1 MQVQELKNEGLSRE
15 YSVTISVSDID
26 ARIDARL
33 GEIGG
38 DVRIPGFRPGKA
50 PIKVLRQ
57 RYGKAVMG
65 EVLEKAV
72 TETSQEV
79 LDERELRPAVQ
90 PKIEIQSFEEGKDL
104 IYTIGVDLM
113 PEIEPMDFS
122 TLSLTRLKAKAG
134 DEEIG
139 EAIERMAK
147 DFRNSAP
154 IEEDRGAESGELVVM
169 DFVGKLDGEAF
180 EGGSAEGH
188 RLELGSGRFIPGFE
202 DQLIGVKKGDD
213 VTVNVTFPED
223 YNAPNLAGKDAVFEV
238 KVHDIEAFA
247 DTEIDDAFAQSLG
260 LENLDQLKTQM
271 RERIEKDYGD
281 LARGRLKRELL
292 DKLSDAHDFE
302 VPPAMVDSEFDQIW
316 TQYERAQAAGETD
329 PEDEGKSED
338 DLKEEYRK
346 IAHRRV
352 LLGMLLSEVGRKNEI
367 TVGQEEV
374 NRAIVTEA
382 QKYPGQEQQVLE
394 FYQNNAEANASL
406 RAPLMEDKVIDFIL
420 EMAQV
425 EEQEVSVEDL
435 MKDPDEAESEAK
447 AKPAKKSAAKK
458 ASAKKSGA
466 KKSAA
471 KKAAA
476 KKADKDDKA
485 E

>member
-15 YSVTISVSDID
+15 FSVTISVSDID

-50 PIKVLRQ
+50 PLQILRQ
-57 RYGKAVMG
+57 RFAKSVMG
-65 EVLEKAV
+65 EVLEKTV

-104 IYTIGVDLM
+104 VYTIGVDLM
-113 PEIEPMDFS
+113 PEIEAMDFS
-122 TLSLTRLKAKAG
+122 SISLTRLKAAAE
-134 DEEIG
+134 DSEID

-147 DFRNSAP
+147 DFRNSTP
-154 IEEDRGAESGELVVM
+154 IEEDRGAETGDLVVI
-169 DFVGKLDGEAF
+169 DFVGKIDGEAF

-202 DQLIGVKKGDD
+202 DQLVGVKKGAE
-213 VTVNVTFPED
+213 VTVDVTFPEE
-223 YNAPNLAGKDAVFEV
+223 YGAANLAGKPAVFDV
-238 KVHDIEAFA
+238 KVNDIEAYA
-247 DTEIDDAFAQSLG
+247 ETVIDDAFAESLG
-260 LENLDQLKTQM
+260 LENLDQLKQQM

-281 LARGRLKRELL
+281 LSRGRLKRELL
-292 DKLSDAHDFE
+292 DTLYDGHDFE
-302 VPPAMVDSEFDQIW
+302 VPPSMVESEFEQIW
-316 TQYERAQAAGETD
+316 SQYERAKEAGETD
-329 PEDEGKSED
+329 PDDEGKSDE
-338 DLKEEYRK
+338 EIQTEYRK

-352 LLGMLLSEVGRKNEI
+352 QLGMLLSEVGRKNEI
-367 TVGQEEV
+367 SVGQEEV
-374 NRAIVTEA
+374 NRAIVAEA

-394 FYQNNAEANASL
+394 FYQKNPEANASL

-425 EEQEVSVEDL
+425 DEKSVTVEDL
-435 MKDPDEAESEAK
+435 MKDPDSPAAE
-447 AKPAKKSAAKK
+447 AKPAKKAAAKK
-458 ASAKKSGA
+458 ASAKKAGA
-466 KKSAA
+466 KKAKA

-476 KKADKDDKA
+476 AKSDAA
-485 E
+485 EE

>member
-15 YSVTISVSDID
+15 FSVTISVSDID
-26 ARIDARL
+26 ARINARL

-50 PIKVLRQ
+50 PLHILRQ
-57 RYGKAVMG
+57 RFGKSVMG

-113 PEIEPMDFS
+113 PEIEAMDFS
-122 TLSLTRLKAKAG
+122 SIALTRLKASAG
-134 DEEIG
+134 EDEVT
-139 EAIERMAK
+139 EAIERMAT
-147 DFRNSAP
+147 DFRNSTP
-154 IEEDRGAESGELVVM
+154 IEEDRGAENGDLVVI
-169 DFVGKLDGEAF
+169 DFVGKIDGEAF

-202 DQLIGVKKGDD
+202 DQLIGVKKGTDIA
-213 VTVNVTFPED
+213 VNVTFPED
-223 YNAPNLAGKDAVFEV
+223 YGAANLAGKAAVFDV
-238 KVHDIEAFA
+238 KVNDIEAFA
-247 DTEIDDAFAQSLG
+247 DTVIDDAFAQSLG
-260 LENLDQLKTQM
+260 LENLEQLKGQM

-281 LARGRLKRELL
+281 LSRGRLKRELL
-292 DKLSDAHDFE
+292 DKLYEGHDFD
-302 VPPAMVDSEFDQIW
+302 VPPSMVDSEFDQIW
-316 TQYERAQAAGETD
+316 QQYERAKEAGETD
-329 PEDEGKSED
+329 PEDEGKSEED
-338 DLKEEYRK
+338 IQTEYRQ

-352 LLGMLLSEVGRKNEI
+352 QLGMLLSEVGRKNEI
-367 TVGQEEV
+367 SVGQEEV
-374 NRAIVTEA
+374 NRAIVAEA

-425 EEQEVSVEDL
+425 EDKEVSLEEL
-435 MKDPDEAESEAK
+435 MQDPDAPADD
-447 AKPAKKSAAKK
+447 AKPAKKAKAKK
-458 ASAKKSGA
+458 ASAKKAGA
-466 KKSAA
+466 KKAKA

-476 KKADKDDKA
+476 AKSDAD
-485 E
+485 EE

>member
-15 YSVTISVSDID
+15 FSVTISVSDID

-33 GEIGG
+33 GEIGS

-57 RYGKAVMG
+57 RYAKAVMG
-65 EVLEKAV
+65 EVLEKTV

-104 IYTIGVDLM
+104 VYTIGVDLM
-113 PEIEPMDFS
+113 PEISPMDFS
-122 TLSLTRLKAKAG
+122 SIALTRLKASAG
-134 DEEIG
+134 DSEID
-139 EAIERMAK
+139 EALERMAK
-147 DFRNSAP
+147 DFRNSTP
-154 IEEDRGAESGELVVM
+154 ITEDRGAENGELVVI

-180 EGGSAEGH
+180 EGGTAEGH

-202 DQLIGVKKGDD
+202 DQLIGAKKGDD

-223 YNAPNLAGKDAVFEV
+223 YNAENLAGKEAVFDV
-238 KVHDIEAFA
+238 KVHEIEAFA
-247 DTEIDDAFAQSLG
+247 DTVIDDEFAKSMG
-260 LENLDQLKTQM
+260 LEDLEQLKTQM
-271 RERIEKDYGD
+271 RERIESDYGE
-281 LARGRLKRELL
+281 LSRGRLKRELL
-292 DKLSDAHDFE
+292 DKLYEGHDFE

-316 TQYERAQAAGETD
+316 TQYERAKSSGETD

-338 DLKEEYRK
+338 DIKSEYQQ

-352 LLGMLLSEVGRKNEI
+352 QLGMLLSEVGRTNEI
-367 TVGQEEV
+367 SVSQDEV

-394 FYQNNAEANASL
+394 FYQNNPEANASL

-420 EMAQV
+420 EMAKV
-425 EEQEVSVEDL
+425 DDKAVSLDDL
-435 MKDPDEAESEAK
+435 MKDPDDTAEE
-447 AKPAKKSAAKK
+447 AKPAKKKAVSKK
-458 ASAKKSGA
+458 ASAKKAGA

-476 KKADKDDKA
+476 KKGDGDK
-485 E
+485 